1 MSDETTTSRVLRL
14 LTLLQSHRFWP
25 GPELAERLGVSERT
39 LRRDIER
46 LRELDYRVEAVRGV
60 AGGYQLQPGSDLP
73 PLIFTSDEAIALAV
87 ALQAAVATTSLAGMT
102 DLTVAAFAKLEQ
114 VLPSRLRDRV
124 RAVRASA
131 VSTAP
136 IGTDSGVDPDL
147 LAVLAM
153 ACRDHEMLRL
163 SYRAGDGTESRRRVE
178 PTHLVQHSR
187 RWYLLCWDLERQDW
201 RSLRV
206 DRIGDVQPT
215 ARRVP
220 PRSLP
225 EGLDPAGFIIRALGG
240 AVAPSYVATIRI
252 EAPLAVAV
260 DYLGDYTS
268 GLEADGPDHTRWTI
282 RSDRLEVLT
291 GALTWLPWDFE
302 VLEAPELAAFVQR
315 FADRVRAGTQRI
327 GKLR

>member
-327 GKLR
+327 GILR

>member
-1 MSDETTTSRVLRL
+1 MSHETTTSRVLRL

-46 LRELDYRVEAVRGV
+46 LRELDYRVDAARGV

-73 PLIFTSDEAIALAV
+73 PLIFTSDEAIALAL
-87 ALQAAVATTSLAGMT
+87 ALQAAVSTTSLAGVA

-153 ACRDHEMLRL
+153 ACRDHEVLRL
-163 SYRAGDGTESRRRVE
+163 AYRAGDGAESRRRVE
-178 PTHLVQHSR
+178 PAHLVQHSR
-187 RWYLLCWDLERQDW
+187 RWYLLCWDLERQEW
-201 RSLRV
+201 RSFRV
-206 DRIGDVQPT
+206 DRIGDVQRA

-225 EGLDPAGFIIRALGG
+225 DRLDPAAFIIRALGG

-252 EAPLAVAV
+252 AVELAVAV
-260 DYLGDYTS
+260 DYLGDYTT

-302 VLEAPELAAFVQR
+302 ILDAPELVAFLRR
-315 FADRVRAGTQRI
+315 FADRIGAATQANCE
-327 GKLR
+327 LQ

>member
-1 MSDETTTSRVLRL
+1 MPETTTSRVLRL

-25 GPELAERLGVSERT
+25 GPELAVRLGVSERT

-87 ALQAAVATTSLAGMT
+87 ALQAAVSTTSLAGAAE
-102 DLTVAAFAKLEQ
+102 LTVAAFAKLEQ

-131 VSTAP
+131 VSTAA
-136 IGTDSGVDPDL
+136 IGTESGVDPDM

-153 ACRDHEMLRL
+153 ACRDHEVLRL
-163 SYRAGDGTESRRRVE
+163 TYRAGDATQSRRRVE
-178 PTHLVQHSR
+178 PGHLVQHSR

-201 RSLRV
+201 RSFRV

-215 ARRVP
+215 ARRTP
-220 PRSLP
+220 SRSLP
-225 EGLDPAGFIIRALGG
+225 DGLDPAGFVIRALGG
-240 AVAPSYVATIRI
+240 AVSASHVATIRI
-252 EAPLAVAV
+252 AAALSVAL

-268 GLEADGPDHTRWTI
+268 GLEAAGPDHTLWTI
-282 RSDRLEVLT
+282 RSDRLEVLA

-302 VLEAPELAAFVQR
+302 ILDAPELTSFLLR
-315 FADRVRAGTQRI
+315 FAGRILAG
-327 GKLR
+327 